1 MPRRRSSQRRRK
13 KRSGVLL
20 VIAAILA
27 VALGAAGFIALRQ
40 SDGRRIVYDAQ
51 TLAREA
57 DALSDVVDVFGV
69 KCVPKR
75 NIRSYLV
82 MGIDDTAA
90 EGDGY
95 VTAGQ
100 CDVVVLLVVDHTNNT
115 YQYLPINRST
125 ICDMHWYDMYGED
138 MGISTVQLA
147 FAHTV
152 GNGGALS
159 CENVVDAVSNL
170 LGGVDIQSYIAVNL
184 TSVAT
189 LNQVVD
195 GVTLTIED
203 DFSGIDPTLVQGETV
218 TLNDKQAEHYIRARH
233 GMKDSTN
240 AARMRRQMTFIDAV
254 KEKMLAKTKEDG
266 EYPMTAYKTL
276 LPEMETNMNGKAF
289 SRLINGLTKC
299 RQLPTLE
306 INGLTGV
313 DDFGFEKFDADQ
325 DSLRDVAIALFYRK
339 ADEENTGEG
348 LKDE

>member
-1 MPRRRSSQRRRK
+1 MSRNRRSRRRERK
-13 KRSGVLL
+13 GRVLP

-27 VALGAAGFIALRQ
+27 VALGAVGVIALRQ
-40 SDGRRIVYDAQ
+40 TDSRRIVYDAQ

-57 DALSDVVDVFGV
+57 DVLSDVVDVMGV

-82 MGIDDTAA
+82 MGIDDTAS

-100 CDVVVLLVVDHTNNT
+100 CDVVVLLVVDHTTNT

-125 ICDMHWYDMYGED
+125 ICDIHWYDMYGED
-138 MGISTVQLA
+138 MGISTTQLA

-170 LGGVDIQSYIAVNL
+170 MGGVDIQSYIAVNL

-189 LNQVVD
+189 INQVVD

-203 DFSGIDPTLVQGETV
+203 DFSGIDPTLVQGETI

-240 AARMRRQMTFIDAV
+240 AARMRRQLTFIDAV
-254 KEKMLAKTKEDG
+254 KEKMLVKTREDG
-266 EYPMTAYKTL
+266 EYPMEVYNTL
-276 LPEMETNMNGKAF
+276 LPEMVTNMNGKAF
-289 SRLINGLTKC
+289 SRLINGLTQC

-325 DSLRDVAIALFYRK
+325 ESVRDATIALFYRV

-348 LKDE
+348 LTDE